1 MVMISEQAGGE
12 SGWTT
17 IYDGPV
23 SSIKEDTRLIEAT
36 APLWVLESLFA
47 NKFAQQTTAKLSFMV
62 TPWNKGDDE
71 PLPDLL
77 SRYVGPRIALAISP

>member
-1 MVMISEQAGGE
+1 MISEQVSGE

-23 SSIKEDTRLIEAT
+23 SSTKEDTRLIEAT
-36 APLWVLESLFA
+36 APLWVLESLFT
-47 NKFAQQTTAKLSFMV
+47 NKFAQQSTAKLSFMV
-62 TPWNKGDDE
+62 TPWNKGDDD

-77 SRYVGPRIALAISP
+77 SRYVGLFITLASLDP